1 MEFAS
6 LEIPINRPITIEEG
20 KTYVIEVDKPL
31 TLDRIEKIQQMWA
44 DSTKSKCVILDAGAK
59 VAREQNEADLREQIA
74 KEIEARS
81 TGADKLVWMN
91 DALKNCAAIARGEK

>member
-1 MEFAS
+1 MEFTS

-20 KTYVIEVDKPL
+20 KTYVIEVDKPI

-59 VAREQNEADLREQIA
+59 IAREQNEADLREQIA
-74 KEIEARS
+74 NEIMKQVKDNEWA
-81 TGADKLVWMN
+81 GAYVI
-91 DALKNCAAIARGEK
+91 AAAIARGKK